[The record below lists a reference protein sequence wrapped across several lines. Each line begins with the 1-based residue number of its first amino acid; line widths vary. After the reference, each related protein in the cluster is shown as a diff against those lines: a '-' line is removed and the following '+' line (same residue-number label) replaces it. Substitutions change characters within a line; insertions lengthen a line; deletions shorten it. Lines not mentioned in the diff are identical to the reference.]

1 MANFKESM
9 EVLLGLEFS
18 SSRDV
23 LHKNKTENGF
33 TFMGI
38 YQGAHPSWGGWD
50 IIENALSSNAD
61 IRSASE
67 VLYTN
72 ITLKKMVFDFY
83 EREFWNK
90 MRLNAIESQIIAD
103 ELFCFGVNAG
113 IKTAVKLAQKLVGTP
128 LDGIMGVQTLRALN
142 SADEDK
148 FSLQYDKLE
157 IEYYESLVYKKPA
170 NAVYLKGW
178 KKRANAV

>member
-1 MANFKESM
+1 
-9 EVLLGLEFS
+9 
-18 SSRDV
+18 
-23 LHKNKTENGF
+23 
-33 TFMGI
+33 
-38 YQGAHPSWGGWD
+38 
-50 IIENALSSNAD
+50 
-61 IRSASE
+61 
-67 VLYTN
+67 
-72 ITLKKMVFDFY
+72 
-83 EREFWNK
+83 
-90 MRLNAIESQIIAD
+90 
-103 ELFCFGVNAG
+103 
-113 IKTAVKLAQKLVGTP
+113 GTP